1 MHYSYN
7 EFKILPLNSDDI
19 SVSDSIAVESRS
31 SEILIYPNPSK
42 GIVNFKFS
50 LELQNQK
57 LEKIEIIN
65 SAGMLVKSLTP
76 GFSEEKISWN
86 GKTDSDK
93 RAPSGVYFIRFQLG
107 SKYSTKKFIL
117 VR

>member
-1 MHYSYN
+1 M
-7 EFKILPLNSDDI
+7 
-19 SVSDSIAVESRS
+19 SDSTVVEPSS

-50 LELQNQK
+50 LKLKVQK

-65 SAGMLVKSLTP
+65 SAGMLVRSLTP

-107 SKYSTKKFIL
+107 SKYSTQKFIL

>member
-1 MHYSYN
+1 
-7 EFKILPLNSDDI
+7 
-19 SVSDSIAVESRS
+19 
-31 SEILIYPNPSK
+31 
-42 GIVNFKFS
+42 
-50 LELQNQK
+50 
-57 LEKIEIIN
+57 
-65 SAGMLVKSLTP
+65 MLVKSLTP